1 MFKLSPPASQG
12 GSWESKVLHHFQG
25 GSDGKEPLCNL
36 ILDADG
42 TLYGTAGVGGTGGL
56 GTAFS
61 ITQ

>member
-1 MFKLSPPASQG
+1 VFKLSPPASQG

-36 ILDADG
+36 ILDANG
-42 TLYGTAGVGGTGGL
+42 TIYGTTAAAGANNFD
-56 GTAFS
+56 TAFS